1 MPSPAPKLVHIFH
14 RFEFKEPIE
23 AILDR
28 HGVESFARVAMAE
41 GRDKDGKHHGSQ
53 VFPGNM
59 SLVQALVDDERVEAL
74 LDDLRRFKQARPA
87 HGHVRVAVV
96 GVDRFL

>member
-1 MPSPAPKLVHIFH
+1 MPKLVHIFH
-14 RFEFKEPIE
+14 RFEFKEAVE

-28 HGVESFARVAMAE
+28 HGIDSFVRLPMAE

-59 SLVQALVDDERVEAL
+59 SLVQALVDEERIDGL
-74 LDDLRRFKQARPA
+74 LEELRRFKQSRPA
-87 HGHVRVAVV
+87 HEHLRVTVV
-96 GVDRFL
+96 TVERTL

>member
-1 MPSPAPKLVHIFH
+1 MPKLVHIFH
-14 RFEFKEPIE
+14 RFEFKEAVE

-28 HGVESFARVAMAE
+28 HGIESFVRMPMAE

-59 SLVQALVDDERVEAL
+59 SLVQALVEDERVEDFL
-74 LDDLRRFKQARPA
+74 EDLRRFKQSRPA
-87 HGHVRVAVV
+87 HEHLRVAVV
-96 GVDRFL
+96 AVERTL

>member
-1 MPSPAPKLVHIFH
+1 MPSLVHIFH
-14 RFEFKEPIE
+14 RFEFKEAVE

-28 HGVESFARVAMAE
+28 HEIESFVRLPMAE

-59 SLVQALVDDERVEAL
+59 SLVQALVDEERIDGL
-74 LDDLRRFKQARPA
+74 LEELRRFKQSRPA
-87 HGHVRVAVV
+87 HEHLRVAVV
-96 GVDRFL
+96 TVERTL

>member
-1 MPSPAPKLVHIFH
+1 MPKLVHIFH
-14 RFEFKEPIE
+14 RFEFKEAVE

-28 HGVESFARVAMAE
+28 HGIESFVRLPMAE

-59 SLVQALVDDERVEAL
+59 SLVQAMVAEERVEDL
-74 LDDLRRFKQARPA
+74 LEDLRRFKQSRPA
-87 HGHVRVAVV
+87 HGHLRVAVV
-96 GVDRFL
+96 TVERWL